1 VVIIGGDCVVLAWV
15 EVSDDELPHP
25 DKSVVAAM
33 NTEAST
39 RRNWV
44 IVGLL
49 RVGKNTRGD

>member
-1 VVIIGGDCVVLAWV
+1 VVVFIIGAGWTMLAWV

-39 RRNWV
+39 RRN
-44 IVGLL
+44 
-49 RVGKNTRGD
+49 